1 MFLTANGSDEV
12 LDILFKTFI
21 DPGDLVIYFKPS
33 YGMYSTLADSDDAT
47 SIELNLTENFE
58 LPEEAFHVAG
68 KLMIICSPN
77 NPDGNSVSNEI
88 VKKLCQ
94 KFLGIV
100 YVDEAYSDFAEQSA
114 LNLLLECPNLIVG
127 RTFSKSF
134 SLASA
139 RLGFAVADRQIIQL
153 FDTIRLPY
161 NVTYLSQVAGVAA
174 TENWNIISEKINE
187 LKEERNRIIQ
197 KLKDTGFNI
206 LPTQSNFYLMKFD
219 SAEEAARI
227 FQGLKDQKVLTRYW
241 SKPDLARYIRV
252 HCRDF

>member
-1 MFLTANGSDEV
+1 M
-12 LDILFKTFI
+12 
-21 DPGDLVIYFKPS
+21 
-33 YGMYSTLADSDDAT
+33 
-47 SIELNLTENFE
+47 
-58 LPEEAFHVAG
+58 
-68 KLMIICSPN
+68 
-77 NPDGNSVSNEI
+77 EI
-88 VKKLCQ
+88 VFRMKLLKNCV
-94 KFLGIV
+94 KSLGIV

-161 NVTYLSQVAGVAA
+161 NVTYLSQFAGVAA

-227 FQGLKDQKVLTRYW
+227 FQGLKDQKVLTRYCQSRTW
-241 SKPDLARYIRV
+241 PVISESL
-252 HCRDF
+252 